1 VNGYEYI
8 EEDDV
13 DVFEE
18 DLDED
23 VEEGLYEEIE
33 DLLDELA
40 AEDEGEAADILER
53 RRRRRRRRRPR
64 GRRRVPSASGRGYY
78 RQRPSRNYVTQ
89 AQLQAGLER
98 VARDVRK
105 NASGIKTVNSR
116 LRSLSASHSRDIA
129 RVNAAHDRD
138 VAQLKKDIKKAQE
151 SALLMS
157 LLTQPTARDL
167 TADAQAGIVGLQ
179 EGEQV
184 LVRKGDGLTAML
196 PVLLLSG
203 GLGGN
208 GSDSNMMLM
217 AMAMSGALG

>member
-105 NASGIKTVNSR
+105 NASGIKVVNSR
-116 LRSLSASHSRDIA
+116 LKSLSASHSRDIA

-167 TADAQAGIVGLQ
+167 TDAAKADIVGLQ